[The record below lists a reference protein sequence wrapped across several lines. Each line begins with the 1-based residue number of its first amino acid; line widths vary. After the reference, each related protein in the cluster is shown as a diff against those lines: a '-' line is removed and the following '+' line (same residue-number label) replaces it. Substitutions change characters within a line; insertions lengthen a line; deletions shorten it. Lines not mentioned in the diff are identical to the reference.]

1 MALDV
6 ITNYL
11 QLYGYWVIFLVL
23 FFGIV
28 GIPAPE
34 ETFVI
39 FIGAVIADQS
49 MHFLWAIC
57 AALVGANLGMFITY
71 MIGRKLG
78 LSLIHK
84 YGELVK
90 ITPERWQRMQS
101 KFERYN
107 DKILIIGYFLPG
119 LRQLTPYM
127 SGTRE
132 LPLAR
137 FFPFAF
143 LGSLLWTS
151 IYMTIGFYFGNIIGL
166 KYISLFAIIFFL
178 VFVMGL
184 LWKGWLSPARN
195 KVSS

>member
-1 MALDV
+1 MALEV
-6 ITNYL
+6 IMNYL
-11 QLYGYWVIFLVL
+11 QQYGYWVIIFVL
-23 FFGIV
+23 FLGIV

-34 ETFVI
+34 ETFII

-49 MHFLWAIC
+49 MHFFWAIG

-71 MIGRKLG
+71 MIGKKLG
-78 LSLIHK
+78 VSLIHK
-84 YGELVK
+84 YGEFVK
-90 ITPERWQRMQS
+90 ITPDRWQRMQS
-101 KFERYN
+101 KFDRYN

-151 IYMTIGFYFGNIIGL
+151 LYMTIGFYFGNIIGL

-178 VFVMGL
+178 VFVLGL
-184 LWKGWLSPARN
+184 IWKGWLSPAN

>member
-1 MALDV
+1 M
-6 ITNYL
+6 
-11 QLYGYWVIFLVL
+11 
-23 FFGIV
+23 
-28 GIPAPE
+28 
-34 ETFVI
+34 
-39 FIGAVIADQS
+39 
-49 MHFLWAIC
+49 
-57 AALVGANLGMFITY
+57 
-71 MIGRKLG
+71 
-78 LSLIHK
+78 
-84 YGELVK
+84 K
-90 ITPERWQRMQS
+90 ITPDRWQRMQS
-101 KFERYN
+101 KFDRYN

-151 IYMTIGFYFGNIIGL
+151 LYMTIGFYFGNIIGL

-178 VFVMGL
+178 VFVLGL
-184 LWKGWLSPARN
+184 IWKGWLSPAN